1 MANTSANTT
10 AAARCAALIGPYLSG
25 KTTLLEALLYA
36 AGNTSRRGSVR
47 DGNSVGDHSQEA
59 RARQMSTELNV
70 ANASFLGDRW
80 TILDCPGSVELLYEA
95 QAATLVSDVAV
106 VVVEPE
112 VERALTISALLRFLD
127 RHKIPHMIFINKMD
141 TASARVR
148 DLLAALQS
156 VSQRPLVLRQV
167 PLRGPDSEIT
177 GYVDLVSERAYR
189 YRPGQ
194 ASDLIPLP
202 DNFWDQ
208 EGPTRSGLIEKL
220 ADFDDALLEQ
230 LLEEVEPQK
239 EEIYRHL
246 TRTLRGAQVVP
257 VFLGSGLAD
266 WGIRRLWKA
275 LRHEAPPARE
285 TAERLGIAAEGE
297 PLAQVFKTY
306 HLPHTGKLSLTRVWR
321 GMISEGMVLNGSRV
335 AGLLRLVGASQ
346 EKAPS
351 AQAGE
356 VAGLTR
362 MEEIATGAVLTP
374 SGKAEPLPLPERPQP
389 VFGLAITSERRQ
401 DDVKL
406 TGAIGKL
413 IEEDPT
419 LELEQ
424 NADTQEMVLW
434 GQGDIHLQIAIDRLR
449 NRHNLAVN
457 GRRAAVP
464 YKETIR
470 RGGQQHSR
478 FKRQS
483 GGHGQFAD
491 VTLEIKPLPRGSGFA
506 YTDSVV
512 GGAIPRNYIPA
523 VEEGVI
529 EALRRGPIGFPVID
543 TAVNLITGQFHTV
556 DSSDQAF
563 HTAGRQAIQEV
574 LPKCDPI
581 LLEPIDSVEISVP
594 NAFTARVQRL
604 VSGRRGQILGY
615 DAKPEWPG
623 WDVVN
628 AHLPQSELHDLIVE
642 LRSLTMGVGSFAHRF
657 DHMQELQGRP
667 AEKVL
672 ASRTADAAQ

>member
-306 HLPHTGKLSLTRVWR
+306 HLPHTGKLSLARIWR
-321 GMISEGMVLNGSRV
+321 GTISEGMVLNGSRV
-335 AGLLRLVGASQ
+335 AGLLRLTGAQQ
-346 EKAPS
+346 EKVSS

-356 VAGLTR
+356 VVGMTR
-362 MEEIATGAVLTP
+362 MEEVATGTVLTP
-374 SGKAEPLPLPERPQP
+374 SGKAEPLARPDRPQP

-413 IEEDPT
+413 VEEDPS

-470 RGGQQHSR
+470 HGAQQHSR

-491 VTLEIKPLPRGSGFA
+491 VTIEVKTLPRGSGFTF
-506 YTDSVV
+506 TDSVV

-523 VEEGVI
+523 VEEGVV
-529 EALRRGPIGFPVID
+529 EALRHGPLGFPVVD
-543 TAVNLITGQFHTV
+543 VAVNLITGQFHTV

-563 HTAGRQAIQEV
+563 KTAGRQAVQES
-574 LPKCDPI
+574 LPKCEPI
-581 LLEPIDSVEISVP
+581 LLEPIDLVEISVP

-615 DAKPEWPG
+615 DAKPDWPG
-623 WDVVN
+623 WDVVS

-657 DHMQELQGRP
+657 DHMQELTGRP

-672 ASRTADAAQ
+672 AGKTADAAQ